1 MEIYLL
7 DGSSYIYR
15 AFYAM
20 RGLSTSSGLPTNAVY
35 ILTRMLFKILKEK
48 APTHMAFVLDSRGP
62 TLRHLV
68 YKEYKATRLKMPEDL
83 EIQFPYILKIVHA
96 LGIPVLQK
104 EGYEADDII
113 ATLARRFRDRA
124 YVIIVSGDKD
134 LMQLVGQG
142 VYVWDTMKDRFYDA
156 DAVKDKFG
164 VYPEY
169 IPDLL
174 AIMGDSSDNI
184 PGVGGIGP
192 KGAITLIN
200 EVGHLDEILKG
211 LDRIKQ
217 DRLKGL
223 MKEGSANAL
232 SGLELV
238 RLDRDIEIDIELD
251 DLKLKGEDIK
261 SLADVF
267 RELEFKELL
276 RELGP
281 GAGLKDTG
289 VNFKYACE
297 SDVHGSVGMFILPGL
312 GSALNNGEEN
322 LACLDLTKYLLPLG
336 KKDMDI
342 TIHDSKQAIVK
353 AEKMG
358 VKTRAR
364 LFDTMI
370 SSYCCD
376 ATSNVTRL
384 EDLSRV
390 YLGIDLDSKRDVLG
404 SGKNAR
410 SLKDLSR
417 EDTAG
422 FLASHAEV
430 LLPLRTRLEERMH
443 ELGVENVYRD
453 IEMPLVYVLA
463 AMETRGVL
471 VDKEVLSR
479 LSEETSSDIERLEHK
494 IYSISG
500 RRFNI
505 NSTRQL
511 AQILFEDLGLPPMKR
526 TKTGYSTDSGV
537 LEALRHRHELPG
549 LVLDYR
555 MLTKFKNTYIDALAG
570 MVDPGTG
577 RIHAKF
583 NQCVTATGRI
593 SSSEPNLQNIPVR
606 SEATKRIRKAFVA
619 PRGFR
624 ILSADYSQIELR
636 VLAHITGDKALM
648 DSFIHDT
655 DIHASTASEIFG
667 VSLDEVSEEERR
679 KAKTINFGII
689 YGMSAHR
696 LAGELGIPR
705 DMARRYIENYL
716 DKYPGVKAY
725 IKDTVEMAKKQGFVT
740 TIIGRRRSIP
750 GISSANFN
758 EREAAKRIAV
768 NTPIQGSA
776 ADIIKKAM
784 VKIHSRLKALKS
796 KMVIQVHDELVFEVE
811 ESEVD
816 QVSAIVR
823 EEMEGAYPL
832 SVPLKVDMGI
842 GESWYHAH

>member
-20 RGLSTSSGLPTNAVY
+20 RGLSTSSGLPTNAIY
-35 ILTRMLFKILKEK
+35 ILTRMLLKIQRERN
-48 APTHMAFVLDSRGP
+48 PSHMAFVLDSVGP

-68 YKEYKATRLKMPEDL
+68 YKEYKATRHKMPEDL
-83 EIQFPYILKIVHA
+83 EAQFSFILKIVGA
-96 LGIPVLQK
+96 LGIPIIQK

-113 ATLARRFRDRA
+113 ATLARRFRHRA
-124 YVIIVSGDKD
+124 EIIIVSGDKD
-134 LMQLVGQG
+134 LMQLVGDG
-142 VYVWDTMKDRFYDA
+142 VKVWDTLKNRFYDA
-156 DAVKDKFG
+156 DAVKEKFG

-184 PGVGGIGP
+184 PGVSGVGA

-200 EVGHLDEILKG
+200 GIGHLDEILNSV
-211 LDRIKQ
+211 DNIKQ
-217 DRLKGL
+217 DRLREL
-223 MKEGSANAL
+223 MKAGAEKAL

-238 RLDRDIEIDIELD
+238 RLDRDIELDVGLD
-251 DLKLKGEDIK
+251 DLQVGKRDENV
-261 SLADVF
+261 LADVF

-276 RELGP
+276 RELKSVYRP
-281 GAGLKDTG
+281 ESIETTFRYDCQWDVSKPAGMY
-289 VNFKYACE
+289 VV
-297 SDVHGSVGMFILPGL
+297 SGL
-312 GSALNNGEEN
+312 GSALNNGQEN
-322 LACLDLTKYLLPLG
+322 VVCLDASKYLALLG
-336 KKDMDI
+336 EEGMEI
-342 TIHDSKQAIVK
+342 TIHDAKQAIVEAK
-353 AEKMG
+353 SSGIES
-358 VKTRAR
+358 RAR
-364 LFDTMI
+364 FFDTMI

-376 ATSNVTRL
+376 ATSNVTKI
-384 EDLSRV
+384 EDLSKA
-390 YLGIDLDSKRDVLG
+390 YLGIGLDSKRDILG
-404 SGKNAR
+404 SGRDAR
-410 SLKDLSR
+410 SLRDLSN
-417 EDTAG
+417 EDVAV

-430 LLPLRTRLEERMH
+430 LLPLRSRLEECMQR
-443 ELGVENVYRD
+443 LGVEKVYRD
-453 IEMPLVYVLA
+453 IEMPLVHVLA

-471 VDKEVLSR
+471 VDREILAR
-479 LSEETSSDIERLEHK
+479 LSEETRADIERLEQE
-494 IYSISG
+494 IYSMCG
-500 RRFNI
+500 RKFNI

-511 AQILFEDLGLPPMKR
+511 GHILFEELGLPAVKK

-537 LEALRHRHELPG
+537 LEALRYRHELPG

-570 MVDPGTG
+570 MVNPRTG

-606 SEATKRIRKAFVA
+606 TETGKRIRKAFVA
-619 PRGFR
+619 PAGFR

-636 VLAHITGDKALM
+636 VLAHITGDKALV
-648 DSFIHDT
+648 DSFLNDI
-655 DIHASTASEIFG
+655 DIHARTASEIFG
-667 VSLDEVSEEERR
+667 VSLDQVNEDERR

-716 DKYPGVKAY
+716 DKYPGVRSY
-725 IKDTVEMAKKQGFVT
+725 IDGIVDTAKKEGFVT
-740 TIIGRRRSIP
+740 TIAGRRRSIP
-750 GISSANFN
+750 GINSVNFN

-768 NTPIQGSA
+768 NTPVQGSA
-776 ADIIKKAM
+776 ADIIKMAM
-784 VKIHSRLKALKS
+784 VRIHSRLKGLKS
-796 KMVIQVHDELVFEVE
+796 KMIIQVHDELVFEVE
-811 ESEVD
+811 ESEVER
-816 QVSAIVR
+816 VSSMVK

-832 SVPLKVDMGI
+832 SVPIKVDMGM
-842 GESWYHAH
+842 GGSWYHAH